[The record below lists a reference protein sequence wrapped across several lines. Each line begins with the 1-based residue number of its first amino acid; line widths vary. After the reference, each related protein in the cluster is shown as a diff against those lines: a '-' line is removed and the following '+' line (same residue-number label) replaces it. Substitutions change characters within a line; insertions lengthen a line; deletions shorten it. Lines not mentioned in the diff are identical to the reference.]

1 MIGRAIA
8 AEFRK
13 TFSTRMWWVLLVILV
28 GYVAFL
34 AAVIGLAA
42 TFDPEGLGGT
52 GGGPLPFAI
61 APLVYSMVT
70 SIGYLFPVIFG
81 AVAVTGEVRHR
92 TLTPTFLTT
101 PSRGIV
107 LAAKLVV
114 GAIVGAVYGIAG
126 LVAAVGL
133 GGAILGAAGIDT
145 LLDQSDTWAMLGRIV
160 LAMAIWA
167 LVGVGLGVLVPSQI
181 GSIVAIIAFTQLVEP
196 IARMAGLLVEA
207 LDPLTRYLPGAA
219 GDALVGQSIFAVFGG
234 GAGDPLEWWQGG
246 LVLLAYAIVFAVIG
260 NFTFWRRDVT

>member
-13 TFSTRMWWVLLVILV
+13 TFSTRVWWVLLLILV
-28 GYVAFL
+28 GYVAFIAGIL
-34 AAVIGLAA
+34 GFAFSVD
-42 TFDPEGLGGT
+42 TGGT
-52 GGGPLPFAI
+52 PLPLDV

-70 SIGYLFPVIFG
+70 AIGYVFPVIFG
-81 AVAVTGEVRHR
+81 ALSVTGEVRHR
-92 TLTPTFLTT
+92 TLTPTFLVT
-101 PSRGIV
+101 PTRGIV

-114 GAIVGAVYGIAG
+114 GGVVGAVYGLAG
-126 LVAAVGL
+126 VLTVVGL
-133 GGAILGAAGIDT
+133 GAVIFGATDGDPM
-145 LLDQSDTWAMLGRIV
+145 LDQPDVWALLNRIV
-160 LAMAIWA
+160 LAMALWG

-181 GSIVAIIAFTQLVEP
+181 GSIVAILAFTQLVEP
-196 IARMAGLLVEA
+196 IARTAGAFIEW
-207 LDPLTRYLPGAA
+207 LDPVVRFLPGAA
-219 GDALVGQSIFAVFGG
+219 GDALVGASIFSVMSG